1 MDRTEAGRFRSL
13 LAAER
18 RSADLYAEARPS
30 RSRGVFRCG
39 LRQLAIGG
47 GAAVFDIRDRTCGR
61 RTRGHGPC
69 RTLTCGRAK
78 PALLVTCTGKME
90 APAAL
95 DRAIL
100 PGRTPP

>member
-1 MDRTEAGRFRSL
+1 MDRTEAERFRSL

-47 GAAVFDIRDRTCGR
+47 GAAVLIFAIGHVGGELAGTGHAGR
-61 RTRGHGPC
+61 
-69 RTLTCGRAK
+69 
-78 PALLVTCTGKME
+78 
-90 APAAL
+90 
-95 DRAIL
+95 
-100 PGRTPP
+100 